1 MGRSVP
7 GVPVAGPAIPAIP
20 GVVLAAGLMAGP
32 VGAQVGVPVAGR
44 MADQVAGLMAGPVG
58 VPMVVL
64 AAGLVAVPM
73 VVLAAGLVAVPMVV
87 LAAGPI
93 AGPMVDQVVVL
104 MDGASLAAGLTIAP
118 IWTGDAEGRTQRVR
132 APGAGWRGVE
142 PVA

>member
-1 MGRSVP
+1 M
-7 GVPVAGPAIPAIP
+7 AGPAIPAIP

-32 VGAQVGVPVAGR
+32 VGAQVGVPVAGPVGGR
-44 MADQVAGLMAGPVG
+44 MVGPVG

-73 VVLAAGLVAVPMVV
+73 VVLAAG
-87 LAAGPI
+87 PI
-93 AGPMVDQVVVL
+93 AVPMVDQVVVL
-104 MDGASLAAGLTIAP
+104 MDGAILAAGLTIAP

>member
-32 VGAQVGVPVAGR
+32 VGAQVGVPVAGPVGGR
-44 MADQVAGLMAGPVG
+44 MVGPVG
-58 VPMVVL
+58 VPMVV
-64 AAGLVAVPM
+64 
-73 VVLAAGLVAVPMVV
+73 
-87 LAAGPI
+87 
-93 AGPMVDQVVVL
+93 
-104 MDGASLAAGLTIAP
+104 LAAGLTIAP